1 MIHIH
6 NISGA
11 YPTARSTVTKLRH
24 ITQQQQQRHCLPTQH
39 FIWHFQFHLSS
50 EPSEAS
56 SVDFFN
62 FVFAFTNLILMF
74 ALILA
79 SSWHSDGTDRISGFS
94 DRYGIG
100 GIGKPDRDRIWI
112 GISQTKAH
120 LLDCSRDRESAEMDR
135 AHSTHI
141 HISGSQ
147 QTQRTQRKDWTC
159 VNWTSCYFPLLNS
172 SLQTSLGILGIHVRR
187 K

>member
-1 MIHIH
+1 MGISH
-6 NISGA
+6 NNSSKDTVCLRSILFDIS
-11 YPTARSTVTKLRH
+11 
-24 ITQQQQQRHCLPTQH
+24 
-39 FIWHFQFHLSS
+39 
-50 EPSEAS
+50 
-56 SVDFFN
+56 
-62 FVFAFTNLILMF
+62 NLILMF

-100 GIGKPDRDRIWI
+100 GQPDRDRIWI

>member
-1 MIHIH
+1 MRHCSWLNYSSDFMIHIH

-24 ITQQQQQRHCLPTQH
+24 ITQQQQQRHCLLTQH
-39 FIWHFQFHLSS
+39 FILKFPVSFVS

-56 SVDFFN
+56 SVDFF
-62 FVFAFTNLILMF
+62 AFTNLIFMF

-79 SSWHSDGTDRISGFS
+79 SSWHSDGTDRISGF
-94 DRYGIG
+94 RYGIG
-100 GIGKPDRDRIWI
+100 GTGKPDRDRNWI

-147 QTQRTQRKDWTC
+147 QTQRTQPRKDWTY
-159 VNWTSCYFPLLNS
+159 VNWTSCHFLYRTLHFKL
-172 SLQTSLGILGIHVRR
+172 V
-187 K
+187 